1 MIIVTYKDKTQET
14 FNYGED
20 FNYDGETFVHIENK
34 EGETIASINID
45 EIRKVEIK

>member
-20 FNYDGETFVHIENK
+20 YDDNEKFISIQDK